1 MPRQVKRPPAKP
13 DDLNLTLRVHV
24 VSRKDKVLK
33 LFSALGMCT
42 VASISHMY
50 ACTHMH
56 ACMHTQ
62 RDTFTYNNK
71 IFL

>member
-42 VASISHMY
+42 VASISHM
-50 ACTHMH
+50 H